1 MNSKKKII
9 ATIPARMGSSRLPG
23 KVLKPIL
30 GMPMVG
36 HCYFRTKMCEYFDDV
51 YIATCDEEVRS
62 YGEGIGAKVVMT
74 ADTHERA
81 MDRTAEAVVNIEK
94 ETGEEVDIVVQMQGD
109 EPMVTK
115 EMLDGAIEKM
125 LSDESINIMN
135 LVTPIIDKRDL
146 EIPDTL
152 KVVTDFDGNMLYYSR
167 SLIPYDTGKYK
178 GEVPYLKTLGIHLFR
193 KPFLYEFQAMEP
205 TPLEIIE
212 STDMLRIL
220 QHGKKIST
228 YTTKTNICAVDTQA
242 DLDLVESLMKNDPL
256 VPQYVSK

>member
-1 MNSKKKII
+1 MERKKRIV

-36 HCYFRTKMCEYFDDV
+36 HCYHRTKLCEYFDDV
-51 YIATCDEEVRS
+51 YIATCDEEVRA
-62 YGEGIGAKVVMT
+62 YGESIGAKVVMT
-74 ADTHERA
+74 SDTHERA
-81 MDRTAEAVVNIEK
+81 MDRTAEAIANIEK
-94 ETGEEVDIVVQMQGD
+94 ETGEEIDIVVQMQGD

-135 LVTPIIDKRDL
+135 LVTPIVLKRDL
-146 EIPDTL
+146 EIPATL
-152 KVVTDFDGNMLYYSR
+152 KVVTDLKGNMLYYSR
-167 SLIPYDTGKYK
+167 NLIPHDTGKYD

-193 KPFLYEFQAMEP
+193 KPFLYEFQAMAP

-220 QHGKKIST
+220 ENGKKIMT

-242 DLDLVESLMKNDPL
+242 DIEYVENLMKDDPL
-256 VPQYVSK
+256 VETYVSK